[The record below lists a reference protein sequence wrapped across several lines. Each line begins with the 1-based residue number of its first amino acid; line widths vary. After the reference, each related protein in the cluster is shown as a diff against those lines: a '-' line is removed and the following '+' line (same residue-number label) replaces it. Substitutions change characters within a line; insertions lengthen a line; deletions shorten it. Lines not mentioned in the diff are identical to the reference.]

1 MRKKKQNSDKN
12 LNMKELLFTM
22 FKIGCIGFGGGTAL
36 VPVIESEVVYEKKLI
51 DKDEYTKDVVVAN
64 ITPGALPVE
73 VAAGV
78 GRKVCGI
85 PGMLLSAVLMGL
97 PGTFLTVLIL
107 MLINSSGERILQ
119 QILFASAGVTAY
131 IIYML
136 LMYAKG
142 TFRECREKGMAKSGT
157 VFMFLV
163 FLLTSGK
170 DVFQL
175 FGINRTPVFDIA
187 TIDVLC
193 AAFFIIF
200 FTGGRFR
207 WSRIILSTVITVA
220 YCLCVGQMH
229 LISSSKVLFGLR
241 LTMIVLSIYGL
252 CNGIE
257 GKISFSRKALKKLVQ
272 EELGWTLLLMLL
284 SVPALLCFGNT
295 LRFAVRGLISAVLSF
310 GGGDAYL
317 AVANGMFVNTG
328 MISHDEF
335 YFQIASVANG
345 LPGSILCKILAGVG
359 YILGCQDG
367 GIWCGIFVAL
377 CGFACSIAASGGTF
391 SAVVYIYEQFENLR
405 IFQVLQTYMRPIVAG
420 LLLSVSTSML
430 YQNVNLAGWYGW
442 PKAGMALLTMGVIL
456 LNIFWRRRG
465 VVRPLQSVL
474 FSAAA
479 SLTMCNV
486 FASIP

>member
-1 MRKKKQNSDKN
+1 
-12 LNMKELLFTM
+12 
-22 FKIGCIGFGGGTAL
+22 
-36 VPVIESEVVYEKKLI
+36 
-51 DKDEYTKDVVVAN
+51 
-64 ITPGALPVE
+64 
-73 VAAGV
+73 
-78 GRKVCGI
+78 
-85 PGMLLSAVLMGL
+85 
-97 PGTFLTVLIL
+97 
-107 MLINSSGERILQ
+107 
-119 QILFASAGVTAY
+119 
-131 IIYML
+131 
-136 LMYAKG
+136 
-142 TFRECREKGMAKSGT
+142 MAKSGT

-241 LTMIVLSIYGL
+241 LTMIALSIYGL

-257 GKISFSRKALKKLVQ
+257 GKISFSWKALKKLVQ

-335 YFQIASVANG
+335 YFQIASVAIG

-367 GIWCGIFVAL
+367 GVWCGIFVAL

-442 PKAGMALLTMGVIL
+442 PKAGMALLTIGVIL
-456 LNIFWRRRG
+456 LNVFWRRRG

-479 SLTMCNV
+479 SLAMCNV